1 MIEGW
6 KTIKLLEAILFDHQ
20 KNNKEADRLCI
31 KFSWN
36 PNTRVPK
43 FSFST
48 YPFSVAHYFRRYLNF
63 FQIRINKMVNS
74 VNTLVLQD
82 LSQGYILSYFFKVL
96 RVLPLSRMLVEF
108 CLRLV
113 YSTMCGKLS
122 RKCTEST
129 NFYSCCPPS
138 PPHPQPPPTQNSP
151 PSQSKKYEDDLEHS
165 VIYIFHDLKFF
176 QMWWLYGFV
185 DCR

>member
-1 MIEGW
+1 M
-6 KTIKLLEAILFDHQ
+6 KPQYTRAQ
-20 KNNKEADRLCI
+20 VPQ
-31 KFSWN
+31 FSI
-36 PNTRVPK
+36 
-43 FSFST
+43 SM

-74 VNTLVLQD
+74 INTLALQD
-82 LSQGYILSYFFKVL
+82 QSQGYILSYFFKVL
-96 RVLPLSRMLVEF
+96 SVLPLSRMLVEF
-108 CLRLV
+108 SVRLV

-122 RKCTEST
+122 RKNTESANSYT
-129 NFYSCCPPS
+129 CCPPS
-138 PPHPQPPPTQNSP
+138 PPHPLPLPSQSSP

-176 QMWWLYGFV
+176 QMWWLYSFV

>member
-1 MIEGW
+1 MP
-6 KTIKLLEAILFDHQ
+6 Q
-20 KNNKEADRLCI
+20 
-31 KFSWN
+31 FSI
-36 PNTRVPK
+36 
-43 FSFST
+43 SM

-108 CLRLV
+108 SLRLV

-176 QMWWLYGFV
+176 QM
-185 DCR
+185 